1 MSRLIFG
8 WLTAAIASLP
18 PWLGYALADLAT
30 RIHWLAF
37 PGRRHAVLANLA
49 VILPRASRAD
59 RGRVARR
66 MMRSYNRMMYEFFRL
81 PHLSREEL
89 LGAVEVVG
97 KEHLDQGIARGR
109 GVILAATHIGNWELA
124 GVMVAQWGYALHA
137 VAGVQLGRWL
147 SGAVRDTKTELS
159 ITTISPE
166 DGFRKIIRALE
177 HNDPVALVVDGN
189 LYAHG
194 QNVEWFGRETPFP
207 AGPAVLAQRTGALIL
222 PGTCERVGRGR
233 FRIRIEPAIDP
244 AAFATTA
251 ELHQAIAA
259 AAERQIRGHLDQ
271 WCIFRP
277 LWPTPVAEP
286 ASEGEPTRA
295 PAAARAGGRGTDA

>member
-8 WLTAAIASLP
+8 WLTWAASKLP

-30 RIHWLAF
+30 GIHWLAF
-37 PGRRHAVLANLA
+37 PDRRHAVLANLA
-49 VILPRASRAD
+49 VILPRASRSD
-59 RGRVARR
+59 RVRVGKR
-66 MMRSYNRMMYEFFRL
+66 MMRSYNRMMYEFFKL
-81 PHLSREEL
+81 PHISREEL
-89 LGAVEVVG
+89 LAAVELTG
-97 KEHLDQGIARGR
+97 KEHLERAIARGR
-109 GVILAATHIGNWELA
+109 GVIFTSVHVGNWELGA
-124 GVMVAQWGYALHA
+124 VMVAQLGYALHA

-147 SGAVRDTKTELS
+147 TGAVRETKTELS

-194 QNVEWFGRETPFP
+194 QPVEWFGRETPFP
-207 AGPAVLAQRTGALIL
+207 AGPGVLAQRTGALVL
-222 PGTCERVGRGR
+222 PSCCERTGRGK
-233 FRIRIEPAIDP
+233 FRVVIEPPIDP

-251 ELHQAIAA
+251 ELHQAIAS
-259 AAERQIRGHLDQ
+259 AAERQIREHLDQ

-277 LWPTPVAEP
+277 LWPEP
-286 ASEGEPTRA
+286 ASEAAPVGT
-295 PAAARAGGRGTDA
+295 PAAARAGARGTDT

>member
-8 WLTAAIASLP
+8 WLTWVASSLP

-30 RIHWLAF
+30 GLHWYGF
-37 PGRRHAVLANLA
+37 PERRHAVLANLA
-49 VILPRASRAD
+49 VILPRASRSD
-59 RGRVARR
+59 RVRVGKR
-66 MMRSYNRMMYEFFRL
+66 MVRSYNRMIYEFFRL
-81 PHLSREEL
+81 PHLSREQL
-89 LGAVEVVG
+89 LAAVEVTG
-97 KEHLDQGIARGR
+97 KEHLDRAIARGR
-109 GVILAATHIGNWELA
+109 GVILTSTHIGNWELA
-124 GVMVAQWGYALHA
+124 AVMVAQLGYALHA

-159 ITTISPE
+159 ITTIAPE

-194 QNVEWFGRETPFP
+194 VNVEWFGRETPLP
-207 AGPAVLAQRTGALIL
+207 AGPGVLAQRTGALVV
-222 PGTCERVGRGR
+222 PGYCERVAPGR
-233 FRIRIEPAIDP
+233 FRIVIEPPLDP

-251 ELHQAIAA
+251 ALHQAIAA

-277 LWPTPVAEP
+277 LWSDP
-286 ASEGEPTRA
+286 AANAA
-295 PAAARAGGRGTDA
+295 PAARPAAVRAEEPKAGV